1 MSAWAGADQDD
12 DSDDDDSDDDD
23 SDDDDSDDDDAGGA
37 TEWSPGTAPLL
48 QRSSGLTG
56 SLSVP

>member
-12 DSDDDDSDDDD
+12 DSDDDDS
-23 SDDDDSDDDDAGGA
+23 DDDSDDDDAGGA